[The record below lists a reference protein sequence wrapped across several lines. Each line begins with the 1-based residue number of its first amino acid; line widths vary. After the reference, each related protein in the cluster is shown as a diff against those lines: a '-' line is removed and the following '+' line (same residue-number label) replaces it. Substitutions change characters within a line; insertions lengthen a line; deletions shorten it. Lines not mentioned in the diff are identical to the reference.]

1 MIYKILFLG
10 DSNVGKSCL
19 IKRFID
25 DEFDCHL
32 PSTICVDFKIK
43 KFKEED
49 IKLYMWE
56 ITSVKDCQ
64 SFLKDAEG
72 VFIIFD
78 ITNEK
83 SFMNIPEY
91 ITAAKKQNKRN
102 NIPFIILG
110 SKLDCH
116 NDRKILY
123 QDAKKFADTM
133 NMHYFEISSKEGK
146 IENIQQI
153 FNIMYS
159 EIEYSNKKKQ
169 NDKELEE
176 LEIKKNKKKCVMM

>member
-1 MIYKILFLG
+1 MIYKILILG

-25 DEFDCHL
+25 DEFDGHL
-32 PSTICVDFKIK
+32 PTTICVDFKIK

-49 IKLYMWE
+49 IKLYIWE

-78 ITNEK
+78 ITDEK

-91 ITAAKKQNKRN
+91 ISAVKKQNKRN

-110 SKLDCH
+110 SKLDFH

-133 NMHYFEISSKEGK
+133 NMHYLEISSKEGK

-159 EIEYSNKKKQ
+159 EIEYSNKKQQQ
-169 NDKELEE
+169 NDKELE
-176 LEIKKNKKKCVMM
+176 IKKKKKKCVMM